1 MAIQVKALNSMATVP
16 VGGNLDKVGGDYWIV
31 VTNVKD
37 SPTAFVMLSDEVK
50 WWAGRA
56 EMDGRAAYW
65 LVKGAYGQ
73 DCFRD
78 RWDRVSLGNK

>member
-50 WWAGRA
+50 WWAG
-56 EMDGRAAYW
+56 
-65 LVKGAYGQ
+65 
-73 DCFRD
+73 
-78 RWDRVSLGNK
+78 